1 MKFLLIFVLLS
12 TGERTETQV
21 QSLAE
26 CQRQARAI
34 TGDQRSEA
42 TYAFVA
48 PNGKTMATCRQ
59 IRS

>member
-1 MKFLLIFVLLS
+1 VP
-12 TGERTETQV
+12 
-21 QSLAE
+21 SLAE